1 MATEINRM
9 FSKIYQNYDFM
20 NHLFSFNFDKLW
32 RSEAAKESLLPKMRY
47 DVLDVASGTGDLAI
61 AVSRSATSNGKQ
73 VKIFAYDFNKDMLD
87 LADLKFS
94 KMGIRNIKNELG
106 SAFRIRHKSGSFD
119 VITSGFAL
127 RSFANSKDE
136 KNGLKKFLAE
146 SHRLL
151 RPGGKIV
158 LLDMAM
164 PDDPLQKAFFSVY
177 SHVMLSIGSLVEGDT
192 YAWLV
197 RTIKE
202 FDKKRLAKLMSSAGF
217 KNVRV
222 RNLPSGIAFIA
233 SAER

>member
-32 RSEAAKESLLPKMRY
+32 RREAAKESLLPKMRY
-47 DVLDVASGTGDLAI
+47 DILDVASGTGDLAI
-61 AVSRSATSNGKQ
+61 AVSRSAASKGKV
-73 VKIFAYDFNKDMLD
+73 VKVVAYDFNKDMLD
-87 LADLKFS
+87 LAEIKFS

-106 SAFRIRHKSGSFD
+106 SAFSIRHRDGSFD

-127 RSFANSKDE
+127 RSFVNSKDE
-136 KNGLKKFLAE
+136 KKGLQKFLAE
-146 SHRLL
+146 SYRLL
-151 RPGGKIV
+151 KPGGRMV
-158 LLDMAM
+158 LLDMAA
-164 PDDPLQKAFFSVY
+164 PDDLIQGAFFRAY
-177 SHVMLSIGSLVEGDT
+177 SKVMLFVGSFVEGDT

-202 FDKKRLAKLMSSAGF
+202 FDKKKLARLMASAGF
-217 KNVRV
+217 KNVRI

-233 SAER
+233 SAEK